1 MELYEVEPR
10 VAAGAAWMDKK
21 LPGWE
26 GQVNLLLLDIGIPFM
41 CVLGQVYRCQGQ
53 GALTNGYYWAIN
65 NLMDGDGS
73 LAIDLGFNALPGDYE
88 DRLDEMPVLTEAWR
102 RLIAARQ
109 AELALAA

>member
-21 LPGWE
+21 FPGWE
-26 GQVNLLLLDIGIPFM
+26 SKVNLLQLNIAIPFS
-41 CVLGQVYRCQGQ
+41 CVLGQVFEGH
-53 GALTNGYYWAIN
+53 APLHTNGYYWALL

-73 LAIDLGFNALPGDYE
+73 LAIDLGFNALPGEYE
-88 DRLDEMPVLTEAWR
+88 DRMDEMPVLTEAWC